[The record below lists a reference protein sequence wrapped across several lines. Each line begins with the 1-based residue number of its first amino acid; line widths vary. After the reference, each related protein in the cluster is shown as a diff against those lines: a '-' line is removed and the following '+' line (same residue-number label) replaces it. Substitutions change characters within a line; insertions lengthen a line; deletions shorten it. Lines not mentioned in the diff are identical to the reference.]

1 MFCCLPRFYFKR
13 LAVLNY
19 TKGILQALWRN
30 IIICSRGGVGPHRWD
45 TAVWVV
51 GSFAF
56 CPLRSI
62 PDLQEGIC
70 IWSAKEIRFQCAVTV
85 HCYSSLSTWPAFFR
99 AVEVLCSWKV
109 GGF

>member
-13 LAVLNY
+13 LVVLNC
-19 TKGILQALWRN
+19 TKDILLALWRN

-62 PDLQEGIC
+62 PELQECIC
-70 IWSAKEIRFQCAVTV
+70 IRSAKEIRFQCAVTV
-85 HCYSSLSTWPAFFR
+85 HGYSSLSTRPAFFR
-99 AVEVLCSWKV
+99 AV
-109 GGF
+109 